1 MDLAITTRFPL
12 NDGRAIPALG
22 LGVFQ
27 IPAGRATRV
36 AVGEALAAG
45 YRLVDTARLYGNER
59 DVGAAV
65 RESGLPRDDVFVTT
79 KLWNSDHGYERALR
93 AFEASRAALGLD
105 YVDLYLIHWPV
116 PGLRADSWKALVKLR
131 DSGLCRSI
139 GVSNYTV
146 DHLEELLRTSDV
158 VPAVDQVEFSPF
170 LFQRD
175 LLDYCVRHGI
185 VLEAYSPLTKGAR
198 LRDPLLREMAAKYAR
213 TPAQVLL
220 RWALQHGVVVIPKS
234 ARPERIREN
243 ARLFDF
249 SISAKDMA
257 VLDGLGEGYRTSW
270 NPEGQP

>member
-1 MDLAITTRFPL
+1 MATRFPL
-12 NDGRAIPALG
+12 NDGRSIPALG

-27 IPAGRATRV
+27 IPPGRATQA
-36 AVGEALAAG
+36 AVREALAAG

-59 DVGAAV
+59 DVGIAV
-65 RESGLPRDDVFVTT
+65 RESGLPRDHVVVTT
-79 KLWNSDHGYERALR
+79 KLWNSDHGSERALR
-93 AFEASRAALGLD
+93 AFEASRADLGLD

-116 PGLRADSWKALVKLR
+116 PRLRADSWKALVKLR
-131 DSGLCRSI
+131 DSGRCRSI

-146 DHLEELLRTSDV
+146 DHLEDLLRTSDV

-170 LFQRD
+170 LFEGD

-185 VLEAYSPLTKGAR
+185 VLEAYSPLTKGTR
-198 LRDPLLREMAAKYAR
+198 LRDPAFAEFAAKYAH
-213 TPAQVLL
+213 TPAQIVL